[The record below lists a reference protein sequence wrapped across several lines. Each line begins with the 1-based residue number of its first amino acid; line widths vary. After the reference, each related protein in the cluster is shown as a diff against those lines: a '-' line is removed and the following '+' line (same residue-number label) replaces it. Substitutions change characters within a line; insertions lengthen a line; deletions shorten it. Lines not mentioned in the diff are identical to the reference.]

1 MNRLIHLPIALFLLL
16 AGTGS
21 AGAAAMV
28 EAVMS
33 SRFLVRGEPG
43 MLELLLPGEVEPD
56 QMPETPVVKG
66 LVIRQ
71 GPIDIQRRPGQG
83 RRPEFFI
90 PFAVSSYEVGTYTI
104 PSIEMTFGGVSQR
117 TAPVEVTIIDE
128 KTLQLSQAIAGNQ
141 KINYFAGFHALKNK
155 PYVGEKQPVEL
166 KLYFPEEV
174 YVIDWGIPEFE
185 RNKLSAWRFQPQPRL
200 ERATL
205 LGRRY
210 VAVSYPSTVSTNDTG
225 ISTLGPA
232 NLRLQLRM
240 VSMNNFGG
248 AYAQPLNITIPA
260 IEFDSKPLPPGAP
273 EGFENAIGNFELS
286 VRAGETEIREGD
298 PITLE
303 MTVRGNGNLDALNPP
318 TLLDDD
324 GWKLYDASSAE
335 RGDERRELAGE
346 VTFRQ
351 FMRPLRPQRAVPPF
365 RLVYFDPKREVYDT
379 LLSDAIPL
387 NVLPSSLPGGT
398 LAVPQALPMPL
409 EEMTDIL
416 GVVNANA
423 GLLAARKSFPAWL
436 WQIIPA
442 LVAAGLIIR
451 IAIRQL
457 APRLRKDPDLI
468 IREREW
474 KQVERAPDQSG
485 PFYRSVG
492 HFIERWL
499 GDRQDPL
506 IAEVLAKRD
515 QVCFRQETADAKIE
529 RSERQRVLRQ
539 LRRIALPLMLAF
551 ASLSVD
557 RATAAPATSA
567 EDPAALFN
575 EGRYDAA
582 AKAWLDSGP
591 YDRLSPDTL
600 FNIGNAAYRLGSP
613 GEAAL
618 YYRRALER
626 DASHPEARQNL
637 RFLERKF
644 GSITVKRPD
653 YQHQLARVPLSFWQ
667 GTVWA
672 SAWIL
677 AIGLLVFPATR
688 PGAGVRIAAI
698 AGFVTAPLLAVCGL
712 LAWRHYPDDARF
724 APAREQV
731 VIVADNSEVRTDAA
745 RTAPKVIDAPAGSL
759 CRILT
764 RSGGWAYVAF
774 TNDSRGWVPLVDIQ
788 PILPETTP
796 QPPKFRPAKP
806 GGSDSDS
813 DSDA

>member
-1 MNRLIHLPIALFLLL
+1 MNRLIHLPIVLFLLL
-16 AGTGS
+16 ASAGS

-66 LVIRQ
+66 LVIKQ
-71 GPIDIQRRPGQG
+71 GPINIQRRQGQS

-90 PFAVSSYEVGTYTI
+90 PFAVSSYEVGTYII
-104 PSIEMTFGGVSQR
+104 PPIEMTFGGVAQR
-117 TAPVEVTIIDE
+117 TAPVEVRIIDE
-128 KTLQLSQAIAGNQ
+128 TKLKMSQAVVGNQ
-141 KINYFAGFHALKNK
+141 KINYFAAFHALKDK

-166 KLYFPEEV
+166 KIYFPEEI

-185 RNKLSAWRFQPQPRL
+185 RDGLSAWRFQPQPRL
-200 ERATL
+200 ERAPL

-210 VAVSYPSTVSTNDTG
+210 VAVSYPSTVSTNRDG
-225 ISTLGPA
+225 VSTLGPA
-232 NLRLQLRM
+232 SLRLQLRM
-240 VSMNNFGG
+240 ISMNDFGG
-248 AYAQPLNITIPA
+248 AYAQPLNLTIPA
-260 IEFDSKPLPPGAP
+260 IQFDSKPLPPGAP
-273 EGFENAIGNFELS
+273 EGFENAIGSFELS
-286 VRAGETEIREGD
+286 VQAGETEIREGD
-298 PITLE
+298 PVTLE
-303 MTVRGNGNLDALNPP
+303 MTVRGAGNLDALKPP
-318 TLLDDD
+318 QLLDDD
-324 GWKLYDASSAE
+324 GWKLYDASPAE
-335 RGDERRELAGE
+335 RGEERRELAGE

-351 FMRPLRPQRAVPPF
+351 FMRPLRPQRSVPPF
-365 RLVYFDPKREVYDT
+365 RLVYFDPAREVYDT

-387 NVLPSSLPGGT
+387 NVLPSTLPGMT
-398 LAVPQALPMPL
+398 MAAPQALPMPL

-416 GVVNANA
+416 GVVNPDAT
-423 GLLAARKSFPAWL
+423 LLAARKKLPSWF
-436 WQIIPA
+436 WQVIPA
-442 LVAAGLIIR
+442 LVAAGLMVR
-451 IAIRQL
+451 IAIREL
-457 APRLRKDPDLI
+457 APRLRKDPDLVA
-468 IREREW
+468 RQREW
-474 KQVERAPDQSG
+474 KEVERAPNQSG

-506 IAEVLAKRD
+506 ITEVLAKRD
-515 QVCFRQETADAKIE
+515 QVCFRQESAEAKIE

-539 LRRIALPLMLAF
+539 IRRIALPLLLAF
-551 ASLSVD
+551 AALTGD
-557 RATAAPATSA
+557 RATAA

-626 DASHPEARQNL
+626 DAAHPEARQNL

-653 YQHQLARVPLSFWQ
+653 YQHQLARVPVTFWQ
-667 GTVWA
+667 GLVWA
-672 SAWIL
+672 AAWIL
-677 AIGLLVFPATR
+677 VIGLLVFPATR

-698 AGFVTAPLLAVCGL
+698 AGFVTAPLLAVGGL

-731 VIVADNSEVRTDAA
+731 VIVADSSEVRTDAA

-764 RSGGWAYVAF
+764 RSGEWAYVAF
-774 TNDSRGWVPLVDIQ
+774 TNESRGWVPLVDIQ

-796 QPPKFRPAKP
+796 QPPKLRPAKP
-806 GGSDSDS
+806 GDSN
-813 DSDA
+813 SDA

>member
-16 AGTGS
+16 ASAGT

-33 SRFLVRGEPG
+33 SRFLVRGESG
-43 MLELLLPGEVEPD
+43 TLELLLPGEVEPD
-56 QMPETPVVKG
+56 EMPATPVVEG
-66 LVIRQ
+66 LVIKQGAFRIQQRQ
-71 GPIDIQRRPGQG
+71 GPSRRT
-83 RRPEFFI
+83 EYYI
-90 PFAVSSYEVGTYTI
+90 PFTISSYEIGTYVI
-104 PSIEMTFGGVSQR
+104 PSIELTFGGVPQR
-117 TAPVEVTIIDE
+117 TAPVEVRIIDE
-128 KTLQLSQAIAGNQ
+128 KKLNLSSTTVGNL
-141 KINYFAGFHALKNK
+141 KITYFAAFHAMKDK
-155 PYVGEKQPVEL
+155 PFVGEKQPVEL
-166 KLYFPEEV
+166 KIYFPDDI

-185 RNKLSAWRFQPQPRL
+185 RDGLSAWRFQPQPRL
-200 ERATL
+200 DRAPL
-205 LGRRY
+205 LGRGF
-210 VAVSYPSTVSTNDTG
+210 VAVSYPSTVSTNRPG

-240 VSMNNFGG
+240 ISVDNFGG

-260 IEFDSKPLPPGAP
+260 IQFDSKPLPPGEP
-273 EGFENAIGNFELS
+273 EGFENAIGSFELS
-286 VRAGETEIREGD
+286 VQAGETQIREGD

-303 MTVRGNGNLDALNPP
+303 MTVRGAGNLDALNPP
-318 TLLDDD
+318 QLLDAE
-324 GWKLYDASSAE
+324 GWKVYDASPAE
-335 RGDERRELAGE
+335 RGEERRELAGE

-351 FMRPLRPQRAVPPF
+351 FMRPLRPQRAIPPF
-365 RLVYFDPKREVYDT
+365 RLTYFDPVREVYDT

-387 NVLPSSLPGGT
+387 NVLPSTLPG
-398 LAVPQALPMPL
+398 ASPSPPQVLPMPL

-416 GVVNANA
+416 GVVNSGAT
-423 GLLAARKSFPAWL
+423 LLAARKNLPSWI
-436 WQIIPA
+436 WQVIPA

-451 IAIRQL
+451 IAAQKL
-457 APRLRKDPDLI
+457 APRMRKDPELI
-468 IREREW
+468 NREREW
-474 KQVERAPDQSG
+474 KEVERAPNQSG
-485 PFYRSVG
+485 PFYRSAG

-515 QVCFRQETADAKIE
+515 QVCFRQESAEAKID

-539 LRRIALPLMLAF
+539 LRRIALPLLLAF
-551 ASLSVD
+551 AALTAD
-557 RATAAPATSA
+557 RASAA

-575 EGRYDAA
+575 EGRYDDA

-591 YDRLSPDTL
+591 FEQLSPDTL

-626 DASHPEARQNL
+626 DSAHPEARQNL

-667 GTVWA
+667 GLVWA

-677 AIGLLVFPATR
+677 AIGLLAFPATR

-698 AGFVTAPLLAVCGL
+698 AGFVTAPLLALGGL

-731 VIVADNSEVRTDAA
+731 VIVADSSEVRTDAA

-759 CRILT
+759 CRILA
-764 RSGGWAYVAF
+764 RSGEWAYVAF
-774 TNDSRGWVPLVDIQ
+774 TNESRGWVPLVDIQ

-796 QPPKFRPAKP
+796 QPPKLRTAPA
-806 GGSDSDS
+806 GETE
-813 DSDA
+813 SDA